1 MGSVTHSRSSQG
13 SEKMTDLRTTYLR
26 CELKNPLVASA
37 SPLSEE
43 LDNVRKMEDAGAGA
57 VVLHS
62 LFEEQ
67 IIRESEEL
75 HHGLSAGTESFAESL
90 TYLPEVAQYKHV
102 PDFGV
107 PGGAP
112 DMTRYNRGPE
122 GYLEHVRRAAEAVS
136 IPVIASL
143 NATSPGGWVKHARK
157 IEEAGASALEL
168 NIYFLPTDPNTTSSD
183 IEKGYCELVRQVKN
197 TIRIPVAVKLGPYFS
212 AMANFAQGLD
222 TAGADALVLFNRF
235 YQPDFDIENLEVV
248 PTVALSTSQE
258 LLLRLHWVAILFG
271 HVRPDLA
278 ITGGVHSAEDV
289 LKAMMAGARVA
300 MMTSALLRNGIGYL
314 ERVRD
319 DLIRWMEEHE
329 YESVRQMQG
338 SLALRSVPNPAA
350 FERANYMRVLGS
362 YRLRSFGSWRMGMT
376 DGE

>member
-1 MGSVTHSRSSQG
+1 
-13 SEKMTDLRTTYLR
+13 MTDLRTSYLG
-26 CELKNPLVASA
+26 CELKSPLVVSA

-43 LDNVRKMEDAGAGA
+43 IDNLRRMEDAGAGA

-75 HHGLSAGTESFAESL
+75 NQGLSAGTESFAESL
-90 TYLPEVAQYKHV
+90 TYLPEADRYQHV
-102 PDFGV
+102 PDFGI
-107 PGGAP
+107 PAGAP

-122 GYLEHVRRAAEAVS
+122 GYLEHIQQAVQAVS

-143 NATSPGGWVKHARK
+143 NATSAGGWVKHAQK

-168 NIYFLPTDPNTTSSD
+168 NIYFLPTDPGVSGPE
-183 IEKGYCELVRQVKN
+183 IEKSYCDLVKQVKS

-212 AMANFAQGLD
+212 AMAHFAHELD
-222 TAGADALVLFNRF
+222 KAGADGLVLFNRF

-258 LLLRLHWVAILFG
+258 LLLRLHWVAILYG
-271 HVRPDLA
+271 HVRPDMA
-278 ITGGVHSAEDV
+278 ITGGVHTAEDV
-289 LKAMMAGARVA
+289 LKSMMAGARVA
-300 MMTSALLRNGIGYL
+300 MMTSALLRNGIGHL
-314 ERVRD
+314 GRVRE
-319 DLIRWMEEHE
+319 DLIHWMEEHE

-362 YRLRSFGSWRMGMT
+362 YRVRSFGSWRMGMT